1 MLKKSISKAF
11 VLIYLLYSLFPVT
24 YCISGEI
31 DATDIASDV
40 IDGDTFDVIVGYSG
54 YDRVR
59 LADIDAPE
67 SGDPGYLEAKNLLF
81 SLVYGKGV
89 LLDIDDVYIT
99 DTGGTRLVCVV
110 YVLFNSTHYLNVNKA
125 LLVEEVAVIDD
136 HDNEFNPYTWTL
148 YVLKEEIPEFPF
160 PISLF
165 LFLITTLSIVM
176 YKIRK

>member
-1 MLKKSISKAF
+1 M
-11 VLIYLLYSLFPVT
+11 T
-24 YCISGEI
+24 N
-31 DATDIASDV
+31 V

-67 SGDPGYLEAKNLLF
+67 VGEPGYLEAKNLLF
-81 SLVYGKGV
+81 SLVYGNGV
-89 LLDIDDVYIT
+89 ILDIDDIHIT

-136 HDNEFNPYTWTL
+136 HDNEFNPYTWNL

-160 PISLF
+160 PITMLLF
-165 LFLITTLSIVM
+165 LFTTLSLNI
-176 YKIRK
+176 YNKKKLHIKSFIQSSN